1 MVQCQPRPKHKDQ
14 PFWVKWVWL
23 VPNSH
28 TLAGFAFGALQLA
41 TMATLHLRA
50 LHKIKNLSL
59 EGIFISCQLRLKI
72 NIYILQLGIYGDLS
86 KRVLGQKESQK
97 REKIKT
103 EIFE

>member
-50 LHKIKNLSL
+50 LSTDTKPKLVSPD
-59 EGIFISCQLRLKI
+59 GFIFPANQGLKKTH
-72 NIYILQLGIYGDLS
+72 LFQLGNHGDLS
-86 KRVLGQKESQK
+86 KFDLG
-97 REKIKT
+97 
-103 EIFE
+103 